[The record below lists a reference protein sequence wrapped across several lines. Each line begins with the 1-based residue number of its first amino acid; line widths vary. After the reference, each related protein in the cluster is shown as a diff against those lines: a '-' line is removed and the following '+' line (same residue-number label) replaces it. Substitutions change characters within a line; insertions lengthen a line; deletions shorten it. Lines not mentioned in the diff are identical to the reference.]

1 MPLHWQP
8 LGPLPATTYWRRRG
22 VLALVIV
29 ALAVLLWSCSGGQA
43 SSPTPKPTSSPTST
57 ASPSPKPTPTATP
70 TPAPTR
76 SPIAVAV
83 VTTCADEVLQ
93 VTLTGAD
100 TAAVGTAPR
109 VRLVVRNTG
118 AVACRRDLGPRAVEL
133 VVTSG
138 ADRVWSSA
146 DCSPGGSQGTITLPP
161 GQADGQALTW
171 PGTRSEPAC
180 AGSRAA
186 AQAGT
191 YRLVAKVGALSSPA
205 FVLRVRG

>member
-1 MPLHWQP
+1 M
-8 LGPLPATTYWRRRG
+8 
-22 VLALVIV
+22 
-29 ALAVLLWSCSGGQA
+29 
-43 SSPTPKPTSSPTST
+43 
-57 ASPSPKPTPTATP
+57 
-70 TPAPTR
+70 
-76 SPIAVAV
+76 
-83 VTTCADEVLQ
+83 
-93 VTLTGAD
+93 
-100 TAAVGTAPR
+100 
-109 VRLVVRNTG
+109 
-118 AVACRRDLGPRAVEL
+118 ACRRDLGPRAVEL

>member
-29 ALAVLLWSCSGGQA
+29 GLAVLLWSCSGGQA
-43 SSPTPKPTSSPTST
+43 SSPAPKPTASPTST
-57 ASPSPKPTPTATP
+57 ASPSPKTTP

-76 SPIAVAV
+76 SPVAVAV
-83 VTTCADEVLQ
+83 VPTCANEVLQ

-109 VRLVVRNTG
+109 VQLVVRNTG

-191 YRLVAKVGALSSPA
+191 YRLVATVGALSSPA